1 MWGMVIMIYSA
12 EEEAKILDTKMINFR
27 TRRLLKDF
35 LSYYEIEYDK
45 RKLNK
50 VDIHAIKT
58 IGELLCHI

>member
-1 MWGMVIMIYSA
+1 MIYSA

-50 VDIHAIKT
+50 VDIHTIKT
-58 IGELLCHI
+58 IGELLCLI

>member
-50 VDIHAIKT
+50 VDIHTIKT
-58 IGELLCHI
+58 IGELLCLI